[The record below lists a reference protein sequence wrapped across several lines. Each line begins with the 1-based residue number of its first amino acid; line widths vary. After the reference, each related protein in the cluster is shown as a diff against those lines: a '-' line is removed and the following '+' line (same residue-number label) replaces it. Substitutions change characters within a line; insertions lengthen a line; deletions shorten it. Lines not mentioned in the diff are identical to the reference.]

1 MGNLRAYTTV
11 VLAMSAD
18 GKIADY
24 QRNPARFSS
33 AQDLAH
39 LEKQIAQADAVLFGA
54 GTLRAYGT
62 CLPVRQATLIQQ
74 RRDDGRPDQPAQ
86 IVCSRSGE
94 FDLGLRFF
102 QQAVP
107 RWLLTTPKGA
117 ERWQATSAFE
127 QILLFPDVPT
137 AWHRTLAILRDQGI
151 ERLAVLGGGS
161 LVGEL
166 VQQDLVDE
174 LYLTICPL
182 LLGGATAPTPVDGD
196 GLPVTL
202 PRQLALVQARTEG
215 NEVFLHYRRAPL
227 SVCD

>member
-1 MGNLRAYTTV
+1 MSNLRAHTTV

-33 AQDLAH
+33 PQDLTH
-39 LEKQIAQADAVLFGA
+39 LERQIAQADAVLFGA

-74 RRDDGRPDQPAQ
+74 RRAEGRPDQPAQ
-86 IVCSRSGE
+86 IVCSLSGE

-127 QILLFPDVPT
+127 QILQFPDLPT
-137 AWHRTLAILRDQGI
+137 AWYCTLVMLRHLGI

-161 LVGEL
+161 LVGDL

-182 LLGGATAPTPVDGD
+182 LLGGATAPTPVDGE

-202 PRQLALVQARTEG
+202 ARQLDLIQVETEG
-215 NEVFLHYRRAPL
+215 TEVFLCYRRARPRTY
-227 SVCD
+227 D